1 MQTARLYSRRR
12 SQTVRLPSE
21 CRFDGNKVGIRKIG
35 SMVILF
41 PQEKAD
47 ELFFSSIG
55 NFTDDFFEVME
66 HRNDHQVHNP
76 QRLEL

>member
-1 MQTARLYSRRR
+1 
-12 SQTVRLPSE
+12 
-21 CRFDGNKVGIRKIG
+21 
-35 SMVILF
+35 MVVLF

-55 NFTDDFFEVME
+55 NFTDDFFDVME
-66 HRNDHQVHNP
+66 HRNDHWVQDA